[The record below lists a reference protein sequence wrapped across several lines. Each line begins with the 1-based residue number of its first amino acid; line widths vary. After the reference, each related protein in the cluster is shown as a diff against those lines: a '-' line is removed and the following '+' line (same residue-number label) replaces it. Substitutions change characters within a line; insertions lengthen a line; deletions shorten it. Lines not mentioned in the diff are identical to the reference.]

1 MDKSSLTTV
10 WSRAFVDELARLG
23 VSNIALAPGSRS
35 TPLVMAC
42 ARDDRFKM
50 WTHLDERSA
59 GFFALGVGKYSR
71 LPCAVITTSGT
82 AAANLLPAVIE
93 AHQSG
98 TPLLLLTADRP
109 ALLRGTDSN
118 QTIDQVNLYG
128 SYVKQCF
135 EIGEPVWRDLERIRN
150 IACRAFWGTQN
161 PCSGPV
167 HVNLAFEKPL
177 EPQEP
182 EVEFSKVQKPL
193 GLLGQCGRSKG
204 RPLVNISPTE
214 VSISHTETVKIKEVV
229 EGSERGL
236 IIAGGGLKIGG
247 LAKQLNDFSNK
258 TGFPIIADPLSGVR
272 FNPNGE
278 GLKIKRSH
286 LICGHSGL
294 RQLLRPDL
302 IVRIGSA
309 PVSEAVCG
317 FLQECRDVSQLVI
330 SGGSNWDDHLAVSS
344 HYVAAEEESLIRALN
359 DLLKEERVFSDWKE
373 EWQKFDKLIEGVL
386 EANSERFFEG
396 NIIRLIGE
404 LVPPKAP
411 LFVSNSMPI
420 RDLDVFG
427 PNRQDD
433 LTVYGNRGA
442 SGIDGIVS
450 TVAGIAGA
458 GMSRVRDQTFS
469 EEECDS
475 SVVAILGDIA
485 FCHDMNGLLAM
496 AKYKLNVLLVV
507 INNDGGGIFHK
518 LPIREYEPEFTSYFT
533 TPHGL
538 EFEAAAELYGIPYR
552 KAADLH
558 QLAEV
563 FSGLIMEKGPKIIEI
578 QVDRDQNWH
587 CHREILLEV
596 NKSIDELL

>member
-1 MDKSSLTTV
+1 M
-10 WSRAFVDELARLG
+10 
-23 VSNIALAPGSRS
+23 
-35 TPLVMAC
+35 
-42 ARDDRFKM
+42 
-50 WTHLDERSA
+50 
-59 GFFALGVGKYSR
+59 
-71 LPCAVITTSGT
+71 
-82 AAANLLPAVIE
+82 
-93 AHQSG
+93 
-98 TPLLLLTADRP
+98 
-109 ALLRGTDSN
+109 
-118 QTIDQVNLYG
+118 
-128 SYVKQCF
+128 
-135 EIGEPVWRDLERIRN
+135 
-150 IACRAFWGTQN
+150 
-161 PCSGPV
+161 
-167 HVNLAFEKPL
+167 
-177 EPQEP
+177 
-182 EVEFSKVQKPL
+182 
-193 GLLGQCGRSKG
+193 LGQVGRSKG

-214 VSISHTETVKIKEVV
+214 VSISYTETLKIKDMVA
-229 EGSERGL
+229 GSERGL
-236 IIAGGGLKIGG
+236 IIAGGGLKNGG
-247 LAKQLNDFSNK
+247 LAKELNNFSKK

-272 FNPNGE
+272 FDPNGE
-278 GLKIKRSH
+278 GLKINRSH
-286 LICGHSGL
+286 LICGHSEL
-294 RQLLRPDL
+294 RHLLRPDL

-309 PVSEAVCG
+309 PVSETVSG
-317 FLQECRDVSQLVI
+317 FVEACRDVSQLVI
-330 SGGSNWDDHLAVSS
+330 SGGNNWDDHLGVSS
-344 HYVAAEEESLIRALN
+344 HYVAVEEESLIRELN
-359 DLLKEERVFSDWKE
+359 DLLKEERVVPGWKE
-373 EWQKFDKLIEGVL
+373 EWQKFDKVIEGVL
-386 EANSERFFEG
+386 DANSERFFEG

-404 LVPPKAP
+404 MVPPKTS
-411 LFVSNSMPI
+411 LFVSNSMPV

-427 PNRQDD
+427 PDRQDS

-450 TVAGIAGA
+450 SVAGIAGA
-458 GMSRVRDQTFS
+458 GMSRVSDQTFS

-485 FCHDMNGLLAM
+485 FCHDMNGLLTM
-496 AKYKLNVLLVV
+496 AKYELNVLLVV

>member
-1 MDKSSLTTV
+1 MDNSSLTTV
-10 WSRAFVDELARLG
+10 WSRAFFDELARLG
-23 VSNIALAPGSRS
+23 VRNIALAPGSRS

-82 AAANLLPAVIE
+82 AAANLLPAVVE

-118 QTIDQVNLYG
+118 QTINQVNLYG
-128 SYVKQCF
+128 TYVKQYF
-135 EIGEPVWRDLERIRN
+135 ETGEPVWRDLERIRN
-150 IACRAFWGTQN
+150 IACRAFWETQN
-161 PCSGPV
+161 PYSGPV

-182 EVEFSKVQKPL
+182 EVGFSKVQEPL
-193 GLLGQCGRSKG
+193 SLLGQVGRSKG

-214 VSISHTETVKIKEVV
+214 VSISYTETLKIKDMVA
-229 EGSERGL
+229 GSERGL
-236 IIAGGGLKIGG
+236 IIAGGGLKNGG
-247 LAKQLNDFSNK
+247 LAKELNNFSKK

-272 FNPNGE
+272 FDPNGE
-278 GLKIKRSH
+278 GLKINRSH
-286 LICGHSGL
+286 LICGHSEL
-294 RQLLRPDL
+294 RHLLRPDL

-309 PVSEAVCG
+309 PVSETVSG
-317 FLQECRDVSQLVI
+317 FVEACRDVSQLVI
-330 SGGSNWDDHLAVSS
+330 SGGNNWDDHLGVSS
-344 HYVAAEEESLIRALN
+344 HYVAVEEESLIRELN
-359 DLLKEERVFSDWKE
+359 DLLKEERVVPGWKE
-373 EWQKFDKLIEGVL
+373 EWQKFDKVIEGVL
-386 EANSERFFEG
+386 DANSERFFEG

-404 LVPPKAP
+404 MVPPKTS
-411 LFVSNSMPI
+411 LFVSNSMPV

-427 PNRQDD
+427 PDRQDS

-450 TVAGIAGA
+450 SVAGIAGA
-458 GMSRVRDQTFS
+458 GMSRVSDQTFS

-485 FCHDMNGLLAM
+485 FCHDMNGLLTM
-496 AKYKLNVLLVV
+496 AKYELNVLLVV

-538 EFEAAAELYGIPYR
+538 EFEAAAELYGIAYR

>member
-1 MDKSSLTTV
+1 MDNSSLTTV
-10 WSRAFVDELARLG
+10 WSRAFFDELARLG
-23 VSNIALAPGSRS
+23 VRNIALAPGSRS

-82 AAANLLPAVIE
+82 AAANLLPAVVE

-118 QTIDQVNLYG
+118 QTINQVNLYG
-128 SYVKQCF
+128 TYVKQYF
-135 EIGEPVWRDLERIRN
+135 ETGEPVWRDLERIRN
-150 IACRAFWGTQN
+150 IACRAFWETQN
-161 PCSGPV
+161 PYSGPV

-182 EVEFSKVQKPL
+182 EVGFSKVQEPL
-193 GLLGQCGRSKG
+193 SLLGQVGRSKG

-214 VSISHTETVKIKEVV
+214 VSISYTETLKIKDMVA
-229 EGSERGL
+229 GSERGL
-236 IIAGGGLKIGG
+236 IIAGGGLKNGG
-247 LAKQLNDFSNK
+247 LAKELNNFSKK

-272 FNPNGE
+272 FDPNGE
-278 GLKIKRSH
+278 GLKINRSH
-286 LICGHSGL
+286 LICGHSEL
-294 RQLLRPDL
+294 RHLLRPDL

-309 PVSEAVCG
+309 PVSETVSG
-317 FLQECRDVSQLVI
+317 FVEACRDVSQLVI
-330 SGGSNWDDHLAVSS
+330 SGGNNWDDHLGVSS
-344 HYVAAEEESLIRALN
+344 HYVAVEEESLIRELN
-359 DLLKEERVFSDWKE
+359 DLLKEERVVPGWKE
-373 EWQKFDKLIEGVL
+373 EWQKFDKVIEGVL
-386 EANSERFFEG
+386 DANSERFFEG

-404 LVPPKAP
+404 MVPPKTS
-411 LFVSNSMPI
+411 LFVSNSMPV

-427 PNRQDD
+427 PDRQDS

-450 TVAGIAGA
+450 SVAGIAGA
-458 GMSRVRDQTFS
+458 GMSRVSDQTFS

-485 FCHDMNGLLAM
+485 FCHDMNGLLSM
-496 AKYKLNVLLVV
+496 AKYELNVLLVV

-563 FSGLIMEKGPKIIEI
+563 FSGFIMEKGPKIIEI

>member
-1 MDKSSLTTV
+1 MDNSSLTTV
-10 WSRAFVDELARLG
+10 WSRAFFDELARLG
-23 VSNIALAPGSRS
+23 VRNIALAPGSRS

-82 AAANLLPAVIE
+82 AAANLLPAVVE

-118 QTIDQVNLYG
+118 QTINQVNLYG
-128 SYVKQCF
+128 TYVKQYF
-135 EIGEPVWRDLERIRN
+135 ETGEPVWRDLERIRN
-150 IACRAFWGTQN
+150 IACRAFWETQN
-161 PCSGPV
+161 PYSGPV

-182 EVEFSKVQKPL
+182 EVGFSKVQEPL
-193 GLLGQCGRSKG
+193 SLLGQVGRSKG

-214 VSISHTETVKIKEVV
+214 VSISYTETLKIKDMVA
-229 EGSERGL
+229 GSERGL
-236 IIAGGGLKIGG
+236 IIAGGGLKNGG
-247 LAKQLNDFSNK
+247 LAKELNNFSKK

-272 FNPNGE
+272 FDPNGE
-278 GLKIKRSH
+278 GLKINRSH
-286 LICGHSGL
+286 LICGHSEL
-294 RQLLRPDL
+294 RHLLRPDL
-302 IVRIGSA
+302 IVRLGSA
-309 PVSEAVCG
+309 PVSETVSG
-317 FLQECRDVSQLVI
+317 FVEACRDVSQLVI
-330 SGGSNWDDHLAVSS
+330 SGGNNWDDHLGVSS
-344 HYVAAEEESLIRALN
+344 HYVAVEEESLIRELN
-359 DLLKEERVFSDWKE
+359 DLLKEERVVPGWKE
-373 EWQKFDKLIEGVL
+373 EWQKFDKVIEGVL
-386 EANSERFFEG
+386 DANSERFFEG

-404 LVPPKAP
+404 MVPPKTS
-411 LFVSNSMPI
+411 LFVSNSMPV

-427 PNRQDD
+427 PDRQDS

-450 TVAGIAGA
+450 SVAGIAGA
-458 GMSRVRDQTFS
+458 GMSRVSDQTFS

-485 FCHDMNGLLAM
+485 FCHDMNGLLTM
-496 AKYKLNVLLVV
+496 AKYELNVLLVV

-563 FSGLIMEKGPKIIEI
+563 FSGFIMEKGPKIIEN

>member
-1 MDKSSLTTV
+1 MDNSSLTTV
-10 WSRAFVDELARLG
+10 WSRAFFDELARLG
-23 VSNIALAPGSRS
+23 VRNIALAPGSRS

-82 AAANLLPAVIE
+82 AAANLLPAVVE

-118 QTIDQVNLYG
+118 QTINQVNLYG
-128 SYVKQCF
+128 TYVKQYF
-135 EIGEPVWRDLERIRN
+135 ETGEPVWRDLERIRN
-150 IACRAFWGTQN
+150 IACRAFWETQN
-161 PCSGPV
+161 PYSGPV

-182 EVEFSKVQKPL
+182 EVGFSKVQEPL
-193 GLLGQCGRSKG
+193 SLLGQVGRSKG

-214 VSISHTETVKIKEVV
+214 VSISYTETLKIKDMVA
-229 EGSERGL
+229 GSERGL
-236 IIAGGGLKIGG
+236 IIAGGGLKNGG
-247 LAKQLNDFSNK
+247 LAKELNNFSKK

-272 FNPNGE
+272 FDPNGE
-278 GLKIKRSH
+278 GLKINRSH
-286 LICGHSGL
+286 LICGHSEL
-294 RQLLRPDL
+294 RHLLRPDL
-302 IVRIGSA
+302 IVRLGSA
-309 PVSEAVCG
+309 PVSETVSG
-317 FLQECRDVSQLVI
+317 FVEACRDVSQLVI
-330 SGGSNWDDHLAVSS
+330 SGGNNWDDHLGVSS
-344 HYVAAEEESLIRALN
+344 HYVAVEEESLIRELN
-359 DLLKEERVFSDWKE
+359 DLLKEERVVPGWKE
-373 EWQKFDKLIEGVL
+373 EWQKFDKVIEGVL
-386 EANSERFFEG
+386 DANSERFFEG

-404 LVPPKAP
+404 MVPPKTS
-411 LFVSNSMPI
+411 LFVSNSMPV

-427 PNRQDD
+427 PDRQDS

-450 TVAGIAGA
+450 SVAGIAGA
-458 GMSRVRDQTFS
+458 GMSRVSDQTFS

-485 FCHDMNGLLAM
+485 FCHDMNGLLTM
-496 AKYKLNVLLVV
+496 AKYELNVLLVV

-563 FSGLIMEKGPKIIEI
+563 FSGFIMEKGPKIIEI

>member
-1 MDKSSLTTV
+1 MDNSSLTTV
-10 WSRAFVDELARLG
+10 WSRAFFDELARLG
-23 VSNIALAPGSRS
+23 VRNIALAPGSRS

-82 AAANLLPAVIE
+82 AAANLLPAVVE

-118 QTIDQVNLYG
+118 QTINQINLYG
-128 SYVKQCF
+128 TYVKQYF
-135 EIGEPVWRDLERIRN
+135 ETGEPVWRDLERIRN
-150 IACRAFWGTQN
+150 IACRAFWETQN
-161 PCSGPV
+161 PYSGPV

-182 EVEFSKVQKPL
+182 EVGFSKVQEPL
-193 GLLGQCGRSKG
+193 SLLGQVGRSKG

-214 VSISHTETVKIKEVV
+214 VSISYTETLKIKDMVA
-229 EGSERGL
+229 GSERGL
-236 IIAGGGLKIGG
+236 IIAGGGLKNGG
-247 LAKQLNDFSNK
+247 LAKELNNFSKK

-272 FNPNGE
+272 FDPNGE
-278 GLKIKRSH
+278 GLKINRSH
-286 LICGHSGL
+286 LICGHSEL
-294 RQLLRPDL
+294 RHLLRPDL
-302 IVRIGSA
+302 IVRLGSA
-309 PVSEAVCG
+309 PVSETVSG
-317 FLQECRDVSQLVI
+317 FVEACRDVSQLVI
-330 SGGSNWDDHLAVSS
+330 SGGNNWDDHLGVSS
-344 HYVAAEEESLIRALN
+344 HYVAVEEESLIRELN
-359 DLLKEERVFSDWKE
+359 DLLKEERVVPGWKE
-373 EWQKFDKLIEGVL
+373 EWQKFDKVIEGVL
-386 EANSERFFEG
+386 DANSERFFEG

-404 LVPPKAP
+404 MVPPKTS
-411 LFVSNSMPI
+411 LFVSNSMPV

-427 PNRQDD
+427 PDRQDS

-450 TVAGIAGA
+450 SVAGIAGA
-458 GMSRVRDQTFS
+458 GMSRVSDQTFS

-485 FCHDMNGLLAM
+485 FCHDMNGLLTM
-496 AKYKLNVLLVV
+496 AKYELNVLLVV

-563 FSGLIMEKGPKIIEI
+563 FSGFIMEKGPKIIEI

>member
-1 MDKSSLTTV
+1 
-10 WSRAFVDELARLG
+10 
-23 VSNIALAPGSRS
+23 
-35 TPLVMAC
+35 
-42 ARDDRFKM
+42 M

-82 AAANLLPAVIE
+82 AAANLLPAVVE

-118 QTIDQVNLYG
+118 QTINQVNLYG
-128 SYVKQCF
+128 TYVKQYF
-135 EIGEPVWRDLERIRN
+135 ETGEPVWRDLERIRN
-150 IACRAFWGTQN
+150 IACRAFWETQN
-161 PCSGPV
+161 PYSGPV

-182 EVEFSKVQKPL
+182 EVGFSKVQEPL
-193 GLLGQCGRSKG
+193 SLLGQVGRSKA

-214 VSISHTETVKIKEVV
+214 VSISYTETLKIKDMVA
-229 EGSERGL
+229 GSERGL
-236 IIAGGGLKIGG
+236 IIAGGGLKNGG
-247 LAKQLNDFSNK
+247 LAKELNNFSKK

-272 FNPNGE
+272 FDPNGE
-278 GLKIKRSH
+278 GLKINRSH
-286 LICGHSGL
+286 LICGHSEL
-294 RQLLRPDL
+294 RHLLRPDL

-309 PVSEAVCG
+309 PVSETVSG
-317 FLQECRDVSQLVI
+317 FVEACRDVSQLVI
-330 SGGSNWDDHLAVSS
+330 SGGNNWDDHLGVSS
-344 HYVAAEEESLIRALN
+344 HYVAVEEESLIRELN
-359 DLLKEERVFSDWKE
+359 DLLKEERVVPGWKE
-373 EWQKFDKLIEGVL
+373 EWQKFDKVIEGVL
-386 EANSERFFEG
+386 DANSERFFEG

-404 LVPPKAP
+404 MVPPKTS
-411 LFVSNSMPI
+411 LFVSNSMPV

-427 PNRQDD
+427 PDRQDS

-450 TVAGIAGA
+450 SVAGIAGA
-458 GMSRVRDQTFS
+458 GMSRVSDQTFS

-485 FCHDMNGLLAM
+485 FCHDMNGLLTM
-496 AKYKLNVLLVV
+496 AKYELNVLLVV

-563 FSGLIMEKGPKIIEI
+563 FSGFIMEKGPKIIEI

>member
-10 WSRAFVDELARLG
+10 WSRAFFDELARLG
-23 VSNIALAPGSRS
+23 VRNIALAPGSRS

-82 AAANLLPAVIE
+82 AAANLLPAVVE

-118 QTIDQVNLYG
+118 QTINQVNLYG
-128 SYVKQCF
+128 TYVKQYF
-135 EIGEPVWRDLERIRN
+135 ETGEPVWRDLERIRN
-150 IACRAFWGTQN
+150 IACRAFWETQN
-161 PCSGPV
+161 PYSGPV

-182 EVEFSKVQKPL
+182 EVGFSKVREPL
-193 GLLGQCGRSKG
+193 SLLGQVGRSKG

-214 VSISHTETVKIKEVV
+214 VSISYTETLKIKDMVA
-229 EGSERGL
+229 GSERGL
-236 IIAGGGLKIGG
+236 IIAGGGLKNGG
-247 LAKQLNDFSNK
+247 LAKELNNFSKK

-272 FNPNGE
+272 FDPNGE
-278 GLKIKRSH
+278 GLKINRSH
-286 LICGHSGL
+286 LICGHSEL
-294 RQLLRPDL
+294 RHLLRPDL

-309 PVSEAVCG
+309 PVSETVSG
-317 FLQECRDVSQLVI
+317 FVEACRDVSQLVI
-330 SGGSNWDDHLAVSS
+330 SGGNNWDDHLGVSS
-344 HYVAAEEESLIRALN
+344 HYVAVEEESLIRELN
-359 DLLKEERVFSDWKE
+359 DLLKEERIVPGWKE
-373 EWQKFDKLIEGVL
+373 EWQKFDKVIEGVL
-386 EANSERFFEG
+386 DANSERFFEG

-404 LVPPKAP
+404 MVPPKTS
-411 LFVSNSMPI
+411 LFVSNSMPV

-427 PNRQDD
+427 PDRQDS

-450 TVAGIAGA
+450 SVAGIAGA
-458 GMSRVRDQTFS
+458 GMSRVSDQTFS

-485 FCHDMNGLLAM
+485 FCHDMNGLLTM
-496 AKYKLNVLLVV
+496 AKYELNVLLVV

-563 FSGLIMEKGPKIIEI
+563 FSGFIMEKGPKIIEI

-587 CHREILLEV
+587 CHREILLVV